1 MRDSSYK
8 QIKNKQEKLRSIEL
22 AKLGSQTSYIQILG
36 KVLWN
41 TAKPIISWLEGI
53 FITTVTGPEL
63 NSSGP
68 AIFTVYAQLLL
79 SLGNNRPRRRYSGG
93 FATKSKQNE

>member
-1 MRDSSYK
+1 V
-8 QIKNKQEKLRSIEL
+8 IFLFLWET

-36 KVLWN
+36 EVLWN